1 MKGGIIMKGKAIFGI
16 VMVAVS
22 LLVAAIMV
30 VPRMS
35 CDDYIDEE

>member
-1 MKGGIIMKGKAIFGI
+1 MKGKTIFGI
-16 VMVAVS
+16 VMVVVS
-22 LLVAAIMV
+22 LLIALIIV